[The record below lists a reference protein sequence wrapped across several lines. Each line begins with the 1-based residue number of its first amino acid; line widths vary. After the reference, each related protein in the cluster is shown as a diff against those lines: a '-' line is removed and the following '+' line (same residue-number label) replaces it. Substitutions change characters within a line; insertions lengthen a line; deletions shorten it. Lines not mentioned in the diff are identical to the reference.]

1 MATTHSSIESNIRS
15 LSGGD
20 LLFPTDFR
28 GKGTEAAIKM
38 TLSRLNKEG
47 IINRLGHG
55 IYVIPKKD
63 PLFGEVLPPPEEIA
77 MSLAKREH
85 LRIKPAG
92 ANALHKLGLTTQ
104 VPMKLVYLTDGTARE
119 IKLGKTTI
127 KFKPTTPKK
136 LSLKG
141 KVSSLIIQALEEL
154 GTKSL
159 GEDIEKKIKTLLQKE
174 NPADLQHDLKLA
186 TAPIYDYLLKIYQ
199 NND

>member
-1 MATTHSSIESNIRS
+1 MATTHSNIESNIRK
-15 LSGGD
+15 LPGGE

-47 IINRLGHG
+47 VINRIGHG
-55 IYVIPKKD
+55 IYMTPKND
-63 PLFGEVLPPPEEIA
+63 PLFGKVLPSPEEIA
-77 MSLAKREH
+77 MSLAEREH

-119 IKLGKTTI
+119 IKLGKTI
-127 KFKPTTPKK
+127 VKFKPTTPKK

-141 KVSSLIIQALEEL
+141 QFSSLIIQALEEL
-154 GTKSL
+154 GTKDL
-159 GEDIEKKIKTLLQKE
+159 GTDIERKIKMLLQKE
-174 NPADLQHDLKLA
+174 NPDDLQHDLKLA
-186 TAPIYDYLLKIYQ
+186 TAPIHDYLLKIRA
-199 NND
+199 ND

>member
-1 MATTHSSIESNIRS
+1 MATTHSSIESNIRN
-15 LSGGD
+15 LPGGE

-47 IINRLGHG
+47 VINRIGHG
-55 IYVIPKKD
+55 IYMIPKND
-63 PLFGEVLPPPEEIA
+63 PLFGKVLPSPEEIA
-77 MSLAKREH
+77 MSLAEREH

-119 IKLGKTTI
+119 IKLGKTI
-127 KFKPTTPKK
+127 VKFKPTTPKK

-141 KVSSLIIQALEEL
+141 QFSSLIIQALEEL
-154 GTKSL
+154 GTKDL
-159 GEDIEKKIKTLLQKE
+159 GVDIERKIKMLLQKE
-174 NPADLQHDLKLA
+174 NPDDLQHDLKLA
-186 TAPIYDYLLKIYQ
+186 TAPIHDYLLKIST
-199 NND
+199 ND

>member
-1 MATTHSSIESNIRS
+1 MATTHSNIESNIRK
-15 LSGGD
+15 LPGGE

-47 IINRLGHG
+47 VINRIGHG
-55 IYVIPKKD
+55 IYMIPKND
-63 PLFGEVLPPPEEIA
+63 PLFGKVLPSPEEIA
-77 MSLAKREH
+77 MSLAEREH

-119 IKLGKTTI
+119 IKLGKTTV

-141 KVSSLIIQALEEL
+141 QFSSLIIQALEEL
-154 GTKSL
+154 GTKDL
-159 GEDIEKKIKTLLQKE
+159 GTDIETKIKMLLQKE
-174 NPADLQHDLKLA
+174 NPDDLQHDLKLA
-186 TAPIYDYLLKIYQ
+186 TAPIHDYLLKITA
-199 NND
+199 ND